1 MTPKRSDN
9 MPEPMNPEGALHAAW
24 HEPGA
29 IVNLRGQAGD
39 AGFLA
44 AATAALGLA
53 LPLEPCRTVANANL
67 RLVWAGPDD
76 WFVIEPSG
84 QALPRIA
91 QLREALVG
99 IHAAV
104 TDVSSGYAV
113 LRLSGAPVR
122 DVLAQGCPLDLH
134 PRVFSAGQAAG
145 THFFKASVWLWRPD
159 ADDAMELLVRRSFRN
174 YVQSML
180 ASSARECGM
189 LSAQTRAVPDRGD
202 SAMTGPANG

>member
-1 MTPKRSDN
+1 
-9 MPEPMNPEGALHAAW
+9 MPESANPEGALHTAW

-29 IVNLRGQAGD
+29 IVNLRGRAGD
-39 AGFLA
+39 AGFLEA
-44 AATAALGLA
+44 TTAALGLA

-84 QALPRIA
+84 QALTRIA
-91 QLREALVG
+91 RLREALVG

-134 PRVFSAGQAAG
+134 PRVFGAGQAAG
-145 THFFKASVWLWRPD
+145 THFFKTSVWLWRPGD
-159 ADDAMELLVRRSFRN
+159 APAFDVLVRRSFRP
-174 YVQSML
+174 YVREML
-180 ASSARECGM
+180 ARATREVG
-189 LSAQTRAVPDRGD
+189 LTSVST
-202 SAMTGPANG
+202 PAGWV